1 MIVQTDGGRYD
12 IDISNRLRT
21 AVYWEEPPSPVR
33 RLVNTIEE
41 ALPLLI
47 NNDIN
52 YN

>member
-33 RLVNTIEE
+33 RSVNRDSIF
-41 ALPLLI
+41 I
-47 NNDIN
+47 NAIN
-52 YN
+52 YI

>member
-33 RLVNTIEE
+33 RSVNRDSI
-41 ALPLLI
+41 LI
-47 NNDIN
+47 NDIN
-52 YN
+52 YI